1 MEKNTIFAP
10 VFEKNSEEIFE
21 TILQKSGCRIE
32 RILSRGHSSP
42 EGFWYDQD
50 ETEWVMLVQGQAGLR
65 FERHDD
71 VVILNPGDYLQ
82 IERHTRHRVEW
93 TDPDG
98 DTIWL
103 AVHIA
108 ERGQD

>member
-1 MEKNTIFAP
+1 MEKNNIFA
-10 VFEKNSEEIFE
+10 VAFEKSNEEIFE

-32 RILSRGHSSP
+32 RIISRGHKSP

-65 FERHDD
+65 FEGQDH
-71 VVILNPGDYLQ
+71 VTILNPGDYLQ
-82 IERHTRHRVEW
+82 IDRHTRHRVEW
-93 TDPDG
+93 TSPDC
-98 DTIWL
+98 DTLWL

-108 ERGQD
+108 HKDQD